1 MPKDLM
7 TTCPQKSSVMIKP
20 ARNSL
25 ILMDLPKLKLG
36 SASKSER
43 LLSLQAMQP
52 HQDRRSALPLLL
64 SVATVWPLWIWYIL
78 HRIPKWFLQTN
89 MVYCET
95 QHERKFVYLWYYM
108 YLILIVYDFSMTTSV
123 YFQDRNIS
131 FWGSSS
137 SRCISPVFPL
147 WQRSHLEHGKKCPF
161 KMKFDELS
169 IRHDDFP

>member
-1 MPKDLM
+1 MAGSFPQKDWTRLPVRFEGTVNPEHVGVLSSLLYIYILYMYVYSTNIQVMPKDLM

-64 SVATVWPLWIWYIL
+64 SVATVWPL
-78 HRIPKWFLQTN
+78 
-89 MVYCET
+89 
-95 QHERKFVYLWYYM
+95 
-108 YLILIVYDFSMTTSV
+108 
-123 YFQDRNIS
+123 
-131 FWGSSS
+131 
-137 SRCISPVFPL
+137 
-147 WQRSHLEHGKKCPF
+147 
-161 KMKFDELS
+161 
-169 IRHDDFP
+169 